1 MLGCDWFL
9 NGFVGSFALLTF
21 AFGEKYSVMITV
33 TFIALLS
40 GMTFGVL

>member
-1 MLGCDWFL
+1 MLGCDWFF
-9 NGFVGSFALLTF
+9 NGFVGLLTF

-40 GMTFGVL
+40 GMTFGNVL